1 MWRSRQQYLV
11 PNNARSFQ
19 SSPTTSYGLELGVSN
34 FCTHKLSFISLSDKR
49 MSMNERDYQPD
60 PNIGPSSPSGSAMQR
75 LSTYD
80 PPPSNSSTI
89 TPNDQSY
96 PLTSSDRI
104 HSIPKDASEQ
114 ASLRESEPE
123 HTRVSKIGSK
133 LSKLESSQGSSLST
147 RSESS
152 RSSGTFVTGSIKTF
166 HALRPSAQSE
176 RPLSSVASSKQIA
189 SPSST
194 PIPSASSSII
204 QRAIQTA
211 LELEAV
217 DREATPKPSQPR
229 AEHSDRSETPSPNYH
244 QPANIPSSP
253 KTPPVSPTRPLSKL
267 ALLAQQKAEGGS
279 RPSTLQRLS
288 TPPHSPPSSRPLSKL
303 AMLAQQKVDATRIP
317 KLPKTSTEYLT
328 PIANGPSVTTA
339 ITTSYQSLYSL
350 TDPSR
355 SNVIP
360 KLDVVPLHLS
370 VEAPTPTDHRPSKL
384 ALKIKRAGDKSG
396 TVSELSPEEPI
407 MPPPSPLFQSKS
419 TQARASPS
427 AFASVLVLDNLHNH
441 QDKNMAKDDHGDHK
455 HRKGKVPVRK
465 TIRDGSTNNHSH
477 HSQKLKHTN
486 SLSHDPTPFAFNVPS
501 PDDIV
506 FNARKGSAFKEAS
519 PKRTAGAGKSS
530 SKSYS

>member
-1 MWRSRQQYLV
+1 M
-11 PNNARSFQ
+11 
-19 SSPTTSYGLELGVSN
+19 
-34 FCTHKLSFISLSDKR
+34 I
-49 MSMNERDYQPD
+49 ERYYEPD

-89 TPNDQSY
+89 TPNDLSY
-96 PLTSSDRI
+96 PLTSSDPI
-104 HSIPKDASEQ
+104 HSLPKHASEEL
-114 ASLRESEPE
+114 SLRESEPE
-123 HTRVSKIGSK
+123 HTHVSKVGSK
-133 LSKLESSQGSSLST
+133 LSKSESSRGSSFST

-176 RPLSSVASSKQIA
+176 RPLSSVASSKQLP

-217 DREATPKPSQPR
+217 DRETTPKPSQPR
-229 AEHSDRSETPSPNYH
+229 AEPSDRSETPTSNYH
-244 QPANIPSSP
+244 QPANIPLSP
-253 KTPPVSPTRPLSKL
+253 KTLPVSPTRPLSKL

-288 TPPHSPPSSRPLSKL
+288 TPPQSPPSSRPLSKL

-384 ALKIKRAGDKSG
+384 AMKIKRAGDKSG
-396 TVSELSPEEPI
+396 TDLPPEEPI
-407 MPPPSPLFQSKS
+407 MLPPSPLFQSKS

-427 AFASVLVLDNLHNH
+427 AFASVLVLDNLHDH
-441 QDKNMAKDDHGDHK
+441 QDKNMTKDDHGDHK
-455 HRKGKVPVRK
+455 HKKEKVPARRA
-465 TIRDGSTNNHSH
+465 IRDGSTNNHPH
-477 HSQKLKHTN
+477 HSHKLKHTI

-506 FNARKGSAFKEAS
+506 FNARKGSAFKDVALTS
-519 PKRTAGAGKSS
+519 PKTTAGAGKLS
-530 SKSYS
+530 SKS

>member
-1 MWRSRQQYLV
+1 
-11 PNNARSFQ
+11 
-19 SSPTTSYGLELGVSN
+19 
-34 FCTHKLSFISLSDKR
+34 
-49 MSMNERDYQPD
+49 MNERDYQPD
-60 PNIGPSSPSGSAMQR
+60 PNIGPTSPSGSAMQR
-75 LSTYD
+75 LSTYE

-89 TPNDQSY
+89 TPNDLSY
-96 PLTSSDRI
+96 PLTTSDHM
-104 HSIPKDASEQ
+104 HSIPKDASKQ
-114 ASLRESEPE
+114 GSLRESEPE
-123 HTRVSKIGSK
+123 HTHVSKVGSK
-133 LSKLESSQGSSLST
+133 LSKLESSRGSSFST

-176 RPLSSVASSKQIA
+176 RPLSSVASSKQFP
-189 SPSST
+189 SPCST
-194 PIPSASSSII
+194 PIPSASSSIV

-229 AEHSDRSETPSPNYH
+229 AEHSDRSGTPTSNYH
-244 QPANIPSSP
+244 QPTNIPSRP
-253 KTPPVSPTRPLSKL
+253 EMPPESSTRPLSKL

-288 TPPHSPPSSRPLSKL
+288 TPPQSPPSSRPLSKL
-303 AMLAQQKVDATRIP
+303 AMLAQQKIDATRIP

-370 VEAPTPTDHRPSKL
+370 VEAPKPADHRLSKL
-384 ALKIKRAGDKSG
+384 AMKIKRAGDKSG
-396 TVSELSPEEPI
+396 TVSELPPEEPN
-407 MPPPSPLFQSKS
+407 MLPPSPLFQSKS
-419 TQARASPS
+419 TQDRASPS
-427 AFASVLVLDNLHNH
+427 AFASVLILDNLHNH
-441 QDKNMAKDDHGDHK
+441 QDKAMTEDDHGDHK
-455 HRKGKVPVRK
+455 HKREKVPARK
-465 TIRDGSTNNHSH
+465 IIRGGSTNNHSH

-486 SLSHDPTPFAFNVPS
+486 SLYHDPTPFAFNVPS

-506 FNARKGSAFKEAS
+506 FNARKGSTFKDVAS
-519 PKRTAGAGKSS
+519 ASKPTAGAGKSS
-530 SKSYS
+530 SKS

>member
-1 MWRSRQQYLV
+1 M
-11 PNNARSFQ
+11 F
-19 SSPTTSYGLELGVSN
+19 
-34 FCTHKLSFISLSDKR
+34 
-49 MSMNERDYQPD
+49 ERDYQPD

-89 TPNDQSY
+89 TPNDPSY
-96 PLTSSDRI
+96 PLTSSDPI
-104 HSIPKDASEQ
+104 HSIPKDASERT
-114 ASLRESEPE
+114 SLRASEPD
-123 HTRVSKIGSK
+123 HTHVSKVGSK
-133 LSKLESSQGSSLST
+133 LSKLASSRGSSVST

-176 RPLSSVASSKQIA
+176 RPLSSVASSKQLP

-217 DREATPKPSQPR
+217 DREATPKPSQSR
-229 AEHSDRSETPSPNYH
+229 AEPSDRSETPTSNYH

-267 ALLAQQKAEGGS
+267 ALLAQQKTEGGS

-288 TPPHSPPSSRPLSKL
+288 TPPQSPPSSRPLSKL

-360 KLDVVPLHLS
+360 KLNVVPLNLS
-370 VEAPTPTDHRPSKL
+370 VEAPTSTDHRPSKL

-396 TVSELSPEEPI
+396 TVSEELPTTEEPI
-407 MPPPSPLFQSKS
+407 MLPPSPLFQSKS
-419 TQARASPS
+419 THACASPS
-427 AFASVLVLDNLHNH
+427 AFASVLILDNLHNH
-441 QDKNMAKDDHGDHK
+441 QDKNMTKDEHGDNKHK
-455 HRKGKVPVRK
+455 KEKVPARK
-465 TIRDGSTNNHSH
+465 AIRDGSMNNHPH
-477 HSQKLKHTN
+477 HSHKLKHTN

-506 FNARKGSAFKEAS
+506 FNARKGSAFKDVAS
-519 PKRTAGAGKSS
+519 TSLKTTAGAGKLS
-530 SKSYS
+530 SKS

>member
-1 MWRSRQQYLV
+1 LC
-11 PNNARSFQ
+11 PNFS
-19 SSPTTSYGLELGVSN
+19 
-34 FCTHKLSFISLSDKR
+34 THESLFIYFIYFSDK
-49 MSMNERDYQPD
+49 RDYQPD
-60 PNIGPSSPSGSAMQR
+60 PNIGPCSPSGSAMQR

-80 PPPSNSSTI
+80 PPPSNSSTV
-89 TPNDQSY
+89 TPNDPSY
-96 PLTSSDRI
+96 PLTSSDHVHLKR
-104 HSIPKDASEQ
+104 KDASEQ
-114 ASLRESEPE
+114 ASLRDSELE
-123 HTRVSKIGSK
+123 RTHVSKVGSK
-133 LSKLESSQGSSLST
+133 LSKLESSRGSSFST

-176 RPLSSVASSKQIA
+176 RPLSSVASSKQLP

-194 PIPSASSSII
+194 PVPSASSSII

-217 DREATPKPSQPR
+217 DREATPKPSQPQS
-229 AEHSDRSETPSPNYH
+229 ENSDRFETPTSNFH
-244 QPANIPSSP
+244 QPANVPSSP
-253 KTPPVSPTRPLSKL
+253 KSPPISPARPLSKL
-267 ALLAQQKAEGGS
+267 ALLAQQKVEGGS

-288 TPPHSPPSSRPLSKL
+288 TPPQSPPSSRPLSKL
-303 AMLAQQKVDATRIP
+303 AMLAQRKVDATRIP

-328 PIANGPSVTTA
+328 PIANGASVTTA

-370 VEAPTPTDHRPSKL
+370 IEAPTPTDHRPSKL
-384 ALKIKRAGDKSG
+384 AMKIKRAGDKLG
-396 TVSELSPEEPI
+396 PVSELPPEEPI

-427 AFASVLVLDNLHNH
+427 AFASVLVLDNLPNH
-441 QDKNMAKDDHGDHK
+441 QDKNMTKGDYGNHK
-455 HRKGKVPVRK
+455 HKKEKVPA
-465 TIRDGSTNNHSH
+465 RDGSTNNHSH
-477 HSQKLKHTN
+477 HSQKLKNTN
-486 SLSHDPTPFAFNVPS
+486 SFSHDPTPFAFNVPS

-506 FNARKGSAFKEAS
+506 FNARKESAFKDVASAS
-519 PKRTAGAGKSS
+519 PKPTAGAGKSS
-530 SKSYS
+530 SKS

>member
-1 MWRSRQQYLV
+1 M
-11 PNNARSFQ
+11 
-19 SSPTTSYGLELGVSN
+19 
-34 FCTHKLSFISLSDKR
+34 SLSDKGI
-49 MSMNERDYQPD
+49 SKIERDHQSD
-60 PNIGPSSPSGSAMQR
+60 PNIGPSSHSGSAMQT

-80 PPPSNSSTI
+80 PPLSNGSTI
-89 TPNDQSY
+89 TPNNPSY
-96 PLTSSDRI
+96 PLTSSDPI

-114 ASLRESEPE
+114 VSLRESEPE
-123 HTRVSKIGSK
+123 HTHVSKVGSK
-133 LSKLESSQGSSLST
+133 LSKLESSRGSSFST

-176 RPLSSVASSKQIA
+176 RPLSSVASSKQLP

-229 AEHSDRSETPSPNYH
+229 VEPSDRSETPTPNYH
-244 QPANIPSSP
+244 QLANITSSP

-279 RPSTLQRLS
+279 RPSTLKRLS
-288 TPPHSPPSSRPLSKL
+288 TPPQSPPSSRPLSKL
-303 AMLAQQKVDATRIP
+303 AMLAQQKVDATRMP

-370 VEAPTPTDHRPSKL
+370 VEAPSPTDHRPSKL
-384 ALKIKRAGDKSG
+384 AMKIKKRAGDKSG

-407 MPPPSPLFQSKS
+407 MPPPSSLFQSKS

-441 QDKNMAKDDHGDHK
+441 QDKNMTKDDLGDHK
-455 HRKGKVPVRK
+455 HRKEKVPARK
-465 TIRDGSTNNHSH
+465 IIRDGSTSNHSY
-477 HSQKLKHTN
+477 HSQKPKHIN

-506 FNARKGSAFKEAS
+506 FNARKGSAFKDVASAS
-519 PKRTAGAGKSS
+519 PKPTAGAGKSS
-530 SKSYS
+530 SKS

>member
-1 MWRSRQQYLV
+1 M
-11 PNNARSFQ
+11 
-19 SSPTTSYGLELGVSN
+19 
-34 FCTHKLSFISLSDKR
+34 SLSDKGI
-49 MSMNERDYQPD
+49 SKIERDHQSD
-60 PNIGPSSPSGSAMQR
+60 PNIGPSSHSGSAMQT

-80 PPPSNSSTI
+80 PPLSNGSTI
-89 TPNDQSY
+89 TPNNPSY
-96 PLTSSDRI
+96 PLTSSDPI

-114 ASLRESEPE
+114 VSLRESEPE
-123 HTRVSKIGSK
+123 HTHVSKVGSK
-133 LSKLESSQGSSLST
+133 LSKLESSRGSSFST

-176 RPLSSVASSKQIA
+176 RPLSSVASSKQLP

-229 AEHSDRSETPSPNYH
+229 VEPSDRSETPTPNYH
-244 QPANIPSSP
+244 QLANITSSP

-279 RPSTLQRLS
+279 RPSTLKRLS
-288 TPPHSPPSSRPLSKL
+288 TPPQSPPSSRPLSKL

-360 KLDVVPLHLS
+360 KLDVVPLQLS
-370 VEAPTPTDHRPSKL
+370 VEAPTPTDHRLSKL
-384 ALKIKRAGDKSG
+384 AMKIKRASDKSG
-396 TVSELSPEEPI
+396 TVTEEEQI

-419 TQARASPS
+419 THASASPS
-427 AFASVLVLDNLHNH
+427 AFASVLVLDNLYNH
-441 QDKNMAKDDHGDHK
+441 QDKNMTEDNHGDHK
-455 HRKGKVPVRK
+455 HRKEKMSRK
-465 TIRDGSTNNHSH
+465 TVRAGLTNSH
-477 HSQKLKHTN
+477 PHYSHKAKHTN
-486 SLSHDPTPFAFNVPS
+486 SSDHDPNPFTFDVPS

-506 FNARKGSAFKEAS
+506 FNARKGSGLRNVASAS
-519 PKRTAGAGKSS
+519 PKPTAGAGKSS
-530 SKSYS
+530 SKF

>member
-1 MWRSRQQYLV
+1 
-11 PNNARSFQ
+11 
-19 SSPTTSYGLELGVSN
+19 
-34 FCTHKLSFISLSDKR
+34 
-49 MSMNERDYQPD
+49 
-60 PNIGPSSPSGSAMQR
+60 
-75 LSTYD
+75 
-80 PPPSNSSTI
+80 
-89 TPNDQSY
+89 
-96 PLTSSDRI
+96 
-104 HSIPKDASEQ
+104 
-114 ASLRESEPE
+114 
-123 HTRVSKIGSK
+123 
-133 LSKLESSQGSSLST
+133 
-147 RSESS
+147 
-152 RSSGTFVTGSIKTF
+152 
-166 HALRPSAQSE
+166 
-176 RPLSSVASSKQIA
+176 VASSEQLP

-217 DREATPKPSQPR
+217 DREATPKPSQPW
-229 AEHSDRSETPSPNYH
+229 AEHSDRSETPTSNYH
-244 QPANIPSSP
+244 QPAKNIFSSP

-288 TPPHSPPSSRPLSKL
+288 TPPQSPPSSRPLSKL

-384 ALKIKRAGDKSG
+384 AMKIKRAGDKSG
-396 TVSELSPEEPI
+396 TVSELPPEEPI
-407 MPPPSPLFQSKS
+407 MLPPSPLFQSKS
-419 TQARASPS
+419 TQDRASPS
-427 AFASVLVLDNLHNH
+427 AFASVLVLDNLHYH
-441 QDKNMAKDDHGDHK
+441 QDKNITKGDHGDHK
-455 HRKGKVPVRK
+455 HKKEKVPARK
-465 TIRDGSTNNHSH
+465 NIRDGSSNNYSH

-506 FNARKGSAFKEAS
+506 FNARKGSASAS
-519 PKRTAGAGKSS
+519 SKPTAGAGKSS
-530 SKSYS
+530 SKS

>member
-1 MWRSRQQYLV
+1 M
-11 PNNARSFQ
+11 
-19 SSPTTSYGLELGVSN
+19 
-34 FCTHKLSFISLSDKR
+34 I
-49 MSMNERDYQPD
+49 ERDYQPN
-60 PNIGPSSPSGSAMQR
+60 PIMGPSSPSGSAMQR
-75 LSTYD
+75 LSIYD

-89 TPNDQSY
+89 TPNDLSY
-96 PLTSSDRI
+96 PLTSSDPI
-104 HSIPKDASEQ
+104 HSIFKDVTEH

-123 HTRVSKIGSK
+123 HTHVSKVGSK
-133 LSKLESSQGSSLST
+133 LSKLESSRGSSFST

-166 HALRPSAQSE
+166 HELRPSAQSE
-176 RPLSSVASSKQIA
+176 RPLSSVTSSKQLP

-217 DREATPKPSQPR
+217 DREATQKPSQPL
-229 AEHSDRSETPSPNYH
+229 AVPSERSETPTSNYH
-244 QPANIPSSP
+244 QPANILSSP

-288 TPPHSPPSSRPLSKL
+288 TPPQSFPSSRPLSKL
-303 AMLAQQKVDATRIP
+303 AMLAQQKVDATRMP
-317 KLPKTSTEYLT
+317 KLPKPSTEYLT

-370 VEAPTPTDHRPSKL
+370 VEAPTPTGHKFSKL
-384 ALKIKRAGDKSG
+384 AMKIKRAGDKSG
-396 TVSELSPEEPI
+396 TFSELPTEPI
-407 MPPPSPLFQSKS
+407 MPSPSPLFQSNS

-427 AFASVLVLDNLHNH
+427 AFASILMLDNLHNH
-441 QDKNMAKDDHGDHK
+441 QDKNMTKDDHGDHK
-455 HRKGKVPVRK
+455 HRKEKVLTRK
-465 TIRDGSTNNHSH
+465 TIRDGSTNIHPHHSH
-477 HSQKLKHTN
+477 SKHTN
-486 SLSHDPTPFAFNVPS
+486 PLSHDPTPFAFNVPS

-506 FNARKGSAFKEAS
+506 FNARKGSAFKDVTSAS
-519 PKRTAGAGKSS
+519 PKSTAGAGKSS
-530 SKSYS
+530 SKS

>member
-1 MWRSRQQYLV
+1 MSKPLCSQV
-11 PNNARSFQ
+11 TIHF
-19 SSPTTSYGLELGVSN
+19 
-34 FCTHKLSFISLSDKR
+34 LSDKG
-49 MSMNERDYQPD
+49 MSTFERDYQPD

-80 PPPSNSSTI
+80 PPPSNNSTI
-89 TPNDQSY
+89 TPNDPSY
-96 PLTSSDRI
+96 PLTLSDPI
-104 HSIPKDASEQ
+104 HSIPKDGSEQ
-114 ASLRESEPE
+114 TSLRASEPE
-123 HTRVSKIGSK
+123 HTHVSKAGSK
-133 LSKLESSQGSSLST
+133 LSKLGSSRGSSVST

-152 RSSGTFVTGSIKTF
+152 RSSGTFVTGSIRTF

-176 RPLSSVASSKQIA
+176 RPLSSVTSSKQLS

-229 AEHSDRSETPSPNYH
+229 TEPSDRSETPTH
-244 QPANIPSSP
+244 QPFTIPSSP

-288 TPPHSPPSSRPLSKL
+288 TPPQSPPSSRPLSKL
-303 AMLAQQKVDATRIP
+303 AMLAQQKVDATRMP

-360 KLDVVPLHLS
+360 KLNVVPLHMS

-384 ALKIKRAGDKSG
+384 AMKIKRASDRSG
-396 TVSELSPEEPI
+396 SVSECPPEEPI
-407 MPPPSPLFQSKS
+407 MPPPSPLFQSKPY
-419 TQARASPS
+419 ARASPS
-427 AFASVLVLDNLHNH
+427 AFASVLILDNLHNH
-441 QDKNMAKDDHGDHK
+441 QDKNMTKGDHGDHK
-455 HRKGKVPVRK
+455 HKKEVLARK
-465 TIRDGSTNNHSH
+465 TIRDGSTDNHSH
-477 HSQKLKHTN
+477 KLKHTN

-506 FNARKGSAFKEAS
+506 LNARKGSTFKDVASAS
-519 PKRTAGAGKSS
+519 PKATAGAGKSS
-530 SKSYS
+530 SKS

>member
-1 MWRSRQQYLV
+1 MIES
-11 PNNARSFQ
+11 
-19 SSPTTSYGLELGVSN
+19 
-34 FCTHKLSFISLSDKR
+34 
-49 MSMNERDYQPD
+49 DYQRD

-80 PPPSNSSTI
+80 PPPSNSTTI
-89 TPNDQSY
+89 TPNDLSY
-96 PLTSSDRI
+96 PLTSSDPI
-104 HSIPKDASEQ
+104 HSIPKDASEE
-114 ASLRESEPE
+114 ASLRGSEPE
-123 HTRVSKIGSK
+123 HTHVSKVGSK
-133 LSKLESSQGSSLST
+133 LSKLESSRGSSFST

-176 RPLSSVASSKQIA
+176 RPLSSVVSSKQLL

-194 PIPSASSSII
+194 PVPSASSSII

-217 DREATPKPSQPR
+217 DRETTSKLSQPR
-229 AEHSDRSETPSPNYH
+229 VEPSDLSETPTSNYH

-267 ALLAQQKAEGGS
+267 ALLAQQKAGGS

-288 TPPHSPPSSRPLSKL
+288 TPPQSPPSSRPLSKL
-303 AMLAQQKVDATRIP
+303 AMLAQQKVDATRMP

-370 VEAPTPTDHRPSKL
+370 VEAPTPTDQRPSKL
-384 ALKIKRAGDKSG
+384 AMKIKRAGDKSG
-396 TVSELSPEEPI
+396 PASELPPELI
-407 MPPPSPLFQSKS
+407 MPPSSPLFQSKS

-427 AFASVLVLDNLHNH
+427 AFASVLLDNLHDH
-441 QDKNMAKDDHGDHK
+441 QDKNMTKDDHGGHK
-455 HRKGKVPVRK
+455 HKKEKVPARK
-465 TIRDGSTNNHSH
+465 SIRDESTNNYPHHSH
-477 HSQKLKHTN
+477 KVKHTN
-486 SLSHDPTPFAFNVPS
+486 SLSHDLTPFAFNVPS

-506 FNARKGSAFKEAS
+506 FNARKGSAFKDVAS
-519 PKRTAGAGKSS
+519 SKPTAGAGKSS
-530 SKSYS
+530 SKS

>member
-1 MWRSRQQYLV
+1 M
-11 PNNARSFQ
+11 
-19 SSPTTSYGLELGVSN
+19 
-34 FCTHKLSFISLSDKR
+34 I
-49 MSMNERDYQPD
+49 ERNYQPD

-89 TPNDQSY
+89 TPNDLSY
-96 PLTSSDRI
+96 PLTSSDLIR
-104 HSIPKDASEQ
+104 SIANDASEQ
-114 ASLRESEPE
+114 GSLRESEPE
-123 HTRVSKIGSK
+123 HTHVSKVGSK
-133 LSKLESSQGSSLST
+133 LSKLESSRGSSFST

-176 RPLSSVASSKQIA
+176 RPLSSVASSKLP
-189 SPSST
+189 SSSST

-217 DREATPKPSQPR
+217 DREATPKPSQPQV
-229 AEHSDRSETPSPNYH
+229 EPSDRSETSTSNHH

-253 KTPPVSPTRPLSKL
+253 KTIPVSPTRPLSKL

-288 TPPHSPPSSRPLSKL
+288 TPPQSPPSSRPLSKL
-303 AMLAQQKVDATRIP
+303 AMLAQQKVDATRMP

-370 VEAPTPTDHRPSKL
+370 VEAPMPTDHRPSKL
-384 ALKIKRAGDKSG
+384 AMKIKRAGDKSG

-427 AFASVLVLDNLHNH
+427 AFASVLILDNLHDH
-441 QDKNMAKDDHGDHK
+441 QDKNMTKDDHGDHK
-455 HRKGKVPVRK
+455 HKKEKVPARK
-465 TIRDGSTNNHSH
+465 TIHDGSTNNHLH
-477 HSQKLKHTN
+477 HSHKLKRTN
-486 SLSHDPTPFAFNVPS
+486 SLSHNPTPFAFNVPS

-506 FNARKGSAFKEAS
+506 FNARKGSAFKDVAS
-519 PKRTAGAGKSS
+519 AFPKPTAGAGKSS
-530 SKSYS
+530 SKS

>member
-1 MWRSRQQYLV
+1 M
-11 PNNARSFQ
+11 
-19 SSPTTSYGLELGVSN
+19 
-34 FCTHKLSFISLSDKR
+34 I
-49 MSMNERDYQPD
+49 ERYYEPD

-89 TPNDQSY
+89 TPNDLSY
-96 PLTSSDRI
+96 PLTSSDPI
-104 HSIPKDASEQ
+104 HSLPKHASEEL
-114 ASLRESEPE
+114 SLRESEPG
-123 HTRVSKIGSK
+123 HTHVSKVGSK
-133 LSKLESSQGSSLST
+133 LSKSESSRGSSFST

-176 RPLSSVASSKQIA
+176 RPLSSVASSKQLP

-217 DREATPKPSQPR
+217 DRETTPKPSQPR
-229 AEHSDRSETPSPNYH
+229 AEPSDRSETPTSNYH
-244 QPANIPSSP
+244 QPANIPLSP
-253 KTPPVSPTRPLSKL
+253 KTLPVSPTRPLSKL

-288 TPPHSPPSSRPLSKL
+288 TPPQSPPSSRPLSKL

-384 ALKIKRAGDKSG
+384 AMKIKRAGDKSG
-396 TVSELSPEEPI
+396 TDLPPEEPI
-407 MPPPSPLFQSKS
+407 MLPPSPLFQSKS

-427 AFASVLVLDNLHNH
+427 AFASVLVLDNLHDH
-441 QDKNMAKDDHGDHK
+441 QDKNMTKDDHGDHK
-455 HRKGKVPVRK
+455 HKKEKVPARK
-465 TIRDGSTNNHSH
+465 RIHDGSTNNYPHHSH
-477 HSQKLKHTN
+477 KVIHTN
-486 SLSHDPTPFAFNVPS
+486 SFSHDLTPFAFNVPS
-501 PDDIV
+501 PDDII
-506 FNARKGSAFKEAS
+506 FNARKRSAFKNVASS
-519 PKRTAGAGKSS
+519 PKPTAGAGNSS
-530 SKSYS
+530 SKS

>member
-1 MWRSRQQYLV
+1 MC
-11 PNNARSFQ
+11 PNFSV
-19 SSPTTSYGLELGVSN
+19 L
-34 FCTHKLSFISLSDKR
+34 KLSFISLSDKG
-49 MSMNERDYQPD
+49 MSTNERDYQPD
-60 PNIGPSSPSGSAMQR
+60 PNINPSSPSGSAMQR

-89 TPNDQSY
+89 TPNDPSY
-96 PLTSSDRI
+96 PLTSSDHI
-104 HSIPKDASEQ
+104 HSIPKDASER
-114 ASLRESEPE
+114 ASLRESELE
-123 HTRVSKIGSK
+123 HTHVSKVGSK
-133 LSKLESSQGSSLST
+133 LSKLSSQGSSFSS

-176 RPLSSVASSKQIA
+176 RPLSSVASSKQLP

-229 AEHSDRSETPSPNYH
+229 AEHSDRSETPTSNYR
-244 QPANIPSSP
+244 QPANISSSP
-253 KTPPVSPTRPLSKL
+253 KTPPVSPPRPLSKL

-279 RPSTLQRLS
+279 RPSILQRLS
-288 TPPHSPPSSRPLSKL
+288 TPPQSPPSSRPLSKL

-355 SNVIP
+355 SSVIP

-384 ALKIKRAGDKSG
+384 AMKIKRAGDKSG
-396 TVSELSPEEPI
+396 IVSELPPEEPI
-407 MPPPSPLFQSKS
+407 MLPPSPLFQSKS

-427 AFASVLVLDNLHNH
+427 AFASVLILDNLHNH
-441 QDKNMAKDDHGDHK
+441 QDKNITKDDHGDHK
-455 HRKGKVPVRK
+455 HKKEKVPAHK
-465 TIRDGSTNNHSH
+465 IICDGSTNNHSH
-477 HSQKLKHTN
+477 HSQNLKHAN
-486 SLSHDPTPFAFNVPS
+486 SLGHDPTTFTFNVPS

-506 FNARKGSAFKEAS
+506 FNARKGSAFKDVVSAS
-519 PKRTAGAGKSS
+519 PKPTAGAGKSS
-530 SKSYS
+530 SKS